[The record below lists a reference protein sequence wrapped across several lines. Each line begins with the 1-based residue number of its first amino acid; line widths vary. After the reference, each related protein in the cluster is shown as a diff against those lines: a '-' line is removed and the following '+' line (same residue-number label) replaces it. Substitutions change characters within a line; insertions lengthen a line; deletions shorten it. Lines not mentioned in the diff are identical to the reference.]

1 MFSFFSYLYLYQL
14 LQAINTCG
22 NQFIKA
28 ISYMIVQIKR

>member
-28 ISYMIVQIKR
+28 IIITCLLK